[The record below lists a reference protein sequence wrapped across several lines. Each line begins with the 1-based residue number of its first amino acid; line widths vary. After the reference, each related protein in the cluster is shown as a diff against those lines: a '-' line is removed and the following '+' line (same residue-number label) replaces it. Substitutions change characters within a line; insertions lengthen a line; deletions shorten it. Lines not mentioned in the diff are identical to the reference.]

1 MSTVLDTAPEQA
13 VRELYTRY
21 TALALSTSASLL
33 LGGELGPIAE
43 QVDALVDD
51 CEAAGARADAL
62 GRQTEACGEAAASLR
77 PLLSRD
83 PTPEALAHA
92 RETHLRLRRAVWEV
106 IPFEYV
112 PCCASTH
119 DHHERRS

>member
-21 TALALSTSASLL
+21 KALALATSASLL

-51 CEAAGARADAL
+51 CDAAGARRDAL
-62 GRQTEACGEAAASLR
+62 GRQTAACAEAAASLL

-106 IPFEYV
+106 IPCEYV

>member
-1 MSTVLDTAPEQA
+1 MSTVLETAPERA
-13 VRELYTRY
+13 VRELYSRY
-21 TALALSTSASLL
+21 KALALSTSASLL

-51 CEAAGARADAL
+51 CEAAGAPADAL
-62 GRQTEACGEAAASLR
+62 GRQTEACAEAAASLR

-83 PTPEALAHA
+83 PTPEALGHA

-119 DHHERRS
+119 HHERRS